1 MQRQLSRMNR
11 SVRAAGIV
19 LAASIAA
26 ATAGCL
32 AGTVPVPVQP
42 GSEALPSGNLRA
54 REDLALAQLSMVRNA
69 EQAHLAMNG
78 KYATTPELMKAGLI
92 NSMMQGGQNYTVDV
106 TVTDDGAK
114 FFAMAVPVE
123 YGPTGRTSFYL
134 DETGVIRGADHQ
146 GGAAKP
152 DDPVV
157 QAQ

>member
-1 MQRQLSRMNR
+1 MRSHFSRWNR
-11 SVRAAGIV
+11 PVRAAGIV
-19 LAASIAA
+19 LAASIAL

-42 GSEALPSGNLRA
+42 GAESLPSGNLRA

-69 EQAHLAMNG
+69 EQAHLAMYG

-92 NSMMQGGQNYTVDV
+92 NSAMQGGQNYTVDV
-106 TVTDDGAK
+106 TVLDDGAR
-114 FFAMAVPVE
+114 FVAMAVPVE

-134 DETGVIRGADHQ
+134 DETGIIRGADHQ
-146 GGAAKP
+146 GGAPKP

-157 QAQ
+157 QTQ